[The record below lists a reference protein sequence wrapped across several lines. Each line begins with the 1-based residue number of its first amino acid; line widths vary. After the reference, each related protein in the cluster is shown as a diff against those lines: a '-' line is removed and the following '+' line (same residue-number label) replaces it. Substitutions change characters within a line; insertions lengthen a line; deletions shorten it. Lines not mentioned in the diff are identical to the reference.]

1 MSEDEIKVGSYVRNT
16 RSGNVGVVMDD
27 ARTIGASFIRVMVI
41 KPEKN
46 IKFSVYWSLKNVEPT
61 NQKV

>member
-27 ARTIGASFIRVMVI
+27 TRTIGASFIRVMVI
-41 KPEKN
+41 KP